1 VATIAVM
8 FGHDNLGAHKMTHSP
23 FSVGRD
29 PTCDASIDNAGI
41 SRFHCKFIWDG
52 KHFFVEDM
60 ESANGTFHHGH
71 KVRKA
76 SITDG
81 DKIQIGKFS
90 LIFKHGKDE
99 APPSI
104 REEWSLDGKGEKD
117 AVSDPMVTFQ
127 MDGRALRRQ
136 MQGGPSPEAAGPQ
149 RASDVAQSFRPASK
163 PSAVRSGVRRAGG
176 GVAGGLVKLV
186 VVVLLLGVVGLAA
199 YAVLQSLGI
208 SLADLFG

>member
-1 VATIAVM
+1 MATIAVM
-8 FGHDNLGAHKMTHSP
+8 FGSDNLGAHKITHSP

-29 PTCDASIDNAGI
+29 PTCDATIDNAGI

-71 KVRKA
+71 KVRKT
-76 SITDG
+76 SIADG

-99 APPSI
+99 ALPSI
-104 REEWSLDGKGEKD
+104 REEWSLDGKAEKD

-136 MQGGPSPEAAGPQ
+136 MQDGQSPDAAGPQ
-149 RASDVAQSFRPASK
+149 RASEVARSFK
-163 PSAVRSGVRRAGG
+163 PSAKPSGVRRAGG
-176 GVAGGLVKLV
+176 GIAGGLVKFF
-186 VVVLLLGVVGLAA
+186 VVVLLLGVVALAA
-199 YAVLQSLGI
+199 FACLKSLGI
-208 SLADLFG
+208 NPLDFVR